1 MKIQIAG
8 LSEGV
13 HHFSFRE
20 PVADVNLGKEFGG
33 EVEVE
38 VMLEKSGKQ
47 LFVDADVR
55 ANGMFSCDRCTSPF
69 SLALRAPYQMYYVWN
84 SQDAELPDPSQVQ
97 VIPPGL
103 PTIDLAED
111 VRQTVLLAVP
121 LKLLCKDECRGLCPR
136 CGADLNKE
144 SCSCPP
150 EAVDARWASLRE
162 LGRKHN

>member
-20 PVADVNLGKEFGG
+20 PVTEVDLGKEFCG
-33 EVEVE
+33 EVEVD

-47 LFVDADVR
+47 LYVDADVR
-55 ANGMFSCDRCTSPF
+55 AQGMFPCDRCTSPF
-69 SLALRAPYQMYYVWN
+69 SLALRAPFQMYYVW
-84 SQDAELPDPSQVQ
+84 DPRDVELQDPSQVQ

-103 PTIDLAED
+103 PAIDLAED

-144 SCSCPP
+144 SCRCSP
-150 EAVDARWASLRE
+150 ETLDARWAPLRE
-162 LGRKHN
+162 LGGKHN